1 MEIWRFS
8 IQLSGRVDN
17 CGLSRRPL
25 TVWIPQ
31 QNNYW
36 NKSNYWWW
44 TYRCNQLCKYI
55 ANIFLNEPIRV
66 HRTPKYRT
74 RDRWTLKRMILQW
87 PASTRN
93 RLSNENYMTANFYR
107 NTFFNQLITTT
118 AAEGVETYVATL
130 VFAYENQGLD
140 LYRLYHTKYHTKYH
154 TEYHTEYHTADYEVY
169 YIILN
174 PP

>member
-8 IQLSGRVDN
+8 VQLSRRVDN

-44 TYRCNQLCKYI
+44 TYRCNQLCKYTVI
-55 ANIFLNEPIRV
+55 IFLNEPIRV
-66 HRTPKYRT
+66 HRT
-74 RDRWTLKRMILQW
+74 WTNDSLVAGLNEKPSLKRKLYDGKLLSKHIFQPAHYNNSCWRCWNICCNLSFCIWKSRLGFISSW
-87 PASTRN
+87 PHR
-93 RLSNENYMTANFYR
+93 
-107 NTFFNQLITTT
+107 
-118 AAEGVETYVATL
+118 
-130 VFAYENQGLD
+130 
-140 LYRLYHTKYHTKYH
+140 YHTKYHTAYYK
-154 TEYHTEYHTADYEVY
+154 VY

-174 PP
+174 PR